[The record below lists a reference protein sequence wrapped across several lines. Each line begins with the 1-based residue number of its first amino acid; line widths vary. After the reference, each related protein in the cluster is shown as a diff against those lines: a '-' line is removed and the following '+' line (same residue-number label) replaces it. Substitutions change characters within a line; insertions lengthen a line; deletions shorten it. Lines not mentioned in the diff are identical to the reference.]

1 VTSRP
6 TPASPRP
13 NTGAVR
19 LFRAL
24 LALYPGEFRDEYGR
38 EMALVFA
45 DRHRAASTIGGRLV
59 VWLDAISGLLTHAP
73 KEHATMLLQDIRYAV
88 RGLRT
93 DKTFALTVLATL
105 ALGIGANTAIFQLIE
120 AVGLRTLPVAAPD
133 RLAEVRIAGGNQGF
147 GINTSYYGHLTR
159 PLWHQLRDQQK
170 AFSTAF
176 AWNINRGRLGDAPE
190 LRTIS
195 ALYVSGD
202 VFGTLG
208 LVPWRGTTV
217 GSAGPDEPC
226 PSQRAMVSHGY
237 WLREL
242 GGRELSASSRLRLNG
257 SVTQIVGVTPPSFT
271 GLAVGEQFDV
281 VVPMCLPRG
290 GEQELKREIFEVS
303 VVGRLR
309 PGWTLQQ
316 ATGHVEALS
325 TGIFEATV
333 PTGYSPAGQA
343 RYKAFRLEAAPISTG
358 LSQLRDRFSRPLWLL
373 LGMTGL
379 VLLMASA
386 NLANLLLARAAARDG
401 EIAIRLALGG
411 SRPALARQ
419 LLAECGVLAAAGA
432 AAGVALAQGLTRVLL
447 WALSTT
453 DGAPALALRI
463 DWRVLAFTAVVAT
476 ATCLLFGLAP
486 IVRIRRI
493 QAGGALRS
501 SVRGASQDRGRAA
514 IQRML
519 VTAQMALSLVL
530 VIGALLFVRSF
541 HSLTTFDPGIRRDGI
556 TVGMLGYDAEIPR
569 ERLSET
575 QRRFVATIKTVPGV
589 LDAGTTTNTPLLGA
603 TWGHGVTI
611 GAKEG
616 GANFTWVSPGYFT
629 TMGIRLTEGRLLTL
643 DDTRDS
649 PRVAVVNQTF
659 ARELTGGASPIG
671 QTLRTHAEPDYPA
684 TDYLIVGVTADTK
697 YSGLAGTTPAMVYAP
712 DSQFPRLGPWST
724 VMIRSDLPTEPLMRA
739 VKARLRELEPAMV
752 VEWFDFAGAI
762 NDGLVGQRLMAML
775 AGFFGVVAGLVAI
788 VGIYGMVAYGV
799 ERRRREL
806 GVRVALGAARW
817 QLVGMVMRQAASLL
831 VVGLGVGTVLGMF
844 GARVV
849 RTMLFGVEPHDPWIL
864 GGAAGLLAASA
875 LVASYLPARRASR
888 VDPLEALRQE

>member
-242 GGRELSASSRLRLNG
+242 GGRELSASARLRLNG

-453 DGAPALALRI
+453 DGAPALALRV

-864 GGAAGLLAASA
+864 AGAAGLLAASA

>member
-453 DGAPALALRI
+453 DGAPALALRV

-493 QAGGALRS
+493 QAGAHCDPASAERPRIGDGPRS
-501 SVRGASQDRGRAA
+501 SACWSPPRWRCRWCS
-514 IQRML
+514 
-519 VTAQMALSLVL
+519 SL
-530 VIGALLFVRSF
+530 
-541 HSLTTFDPGIRRDGI
+541 
-556 TVGMLGYDAEIPR
+556 
-569 ERLSET
+569 
-575 QRRFVATIKTVPGV
+575 
-589 LDAGTTTNTPLLGA
+589 
-603 TWGHGVTI
+603 
-611 GAKEG
+611 
-616 GANFTWVSPGYFT
+616 
-629 TMGIRLTEGRLLTL
+629 
-643 DDTRDS
+643 
-649 PRVAVVNQTF
+649 
-659 ARELTGGASPIG
+659 ARCCS
-671 QTLRTHAEPDYPA
+671 
-684 TDYLIVGVTADTK
+684 
-697 YSGLAGTTPAMVYAP
+697 S
-712 DSQFPRLGPWST
+712 
-724 VMIRSDLPTEPLMRA
+724 
-739 VKARLRELEPAMV
+739 
-752 VEWFDFAGAI
+752 
-762 NDGLVGQRLMAML
+762 
-775 AGFFGVVAGLVAI
+775 
-788 VGIYGMVAYGV
+788 
-799 ERRRREL
+799 
-806 GVRVALGAARW
+806 
-817 QLVGMVMRQAASLL
+817 AAS
-831 VVGLGVGTVLGMF
+831 T
-844 GARVV
+844 A
-849 RTMLFGVEPHDPWIL
+849 
-864 GGAAGLLAASA
+864 
-875 LVASYLPARRASR
+875 
-888 VDPLEALRQE
+888 